1 MALTGVQGTNSPH
14 IIIEEGTSINGF
26 ATVNQ
31 IWAFGEVV
39 EVYAGCNT
47 YAVGDNVFYDKS
59 QGRRF
64 KLSTINYFAID
75 EQYIFFT
82 ETPPLS

>member
-14 IIIEEGTSINGF
+14 IIIQEGSSLNGF
-26 ATVNQ
+26 ATVNTT
-31 IWAFGEVV
+31 WVFGSVV
-39 EVYAGCNT
+39 VVYAGCNK

-59 QGRRF
+59 QARRF
-64 KLSTINYFAID
+64 KLSTINYEAID

-82 ETPPLS
+82 ETPALP